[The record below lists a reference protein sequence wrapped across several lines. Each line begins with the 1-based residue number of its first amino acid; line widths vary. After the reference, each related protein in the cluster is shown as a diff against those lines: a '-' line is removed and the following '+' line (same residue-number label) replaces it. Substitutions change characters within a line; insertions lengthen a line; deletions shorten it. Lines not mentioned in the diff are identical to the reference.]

1 MRVTTSSMYGR
12 ILNNLFNS
20 SERLVDLNI
29 KSGSQKNINK
39 PSDDPMGTLRVMGYN
54 DSIAALKQYKKNI
67 DTSRGWLNLADETL
81 QQVNVQLVRLKS
93 IAEQAATGTLTP
105 ENREQI
111 SYEAKQ
117 IFEQLIAL
125 SNTEFEGKSIFSG
138 HKLEEDAYARSM
150 GLTANKDNVPQA
162 TISGKVGGTILVQFT
177 SAGEV
182 GTDAL
187 NYRFSSDGG
196 KTWEDGTLAAGSRQ
210 ITLGDTRIDF
220 QKNFTVE
227 ATDIDNTNDSSG
239 TWLWARPTATYKG
252 DDNNFTV
259 WDGGGN
265 IQGTALG
272 RNIPEGLQV
281 RYDGPGVGT
290 IRNFSYSLDGGG
302 TWTAVSASD
311 QPYQLEVSGGKV
323 VLGSLAGVAAGTVMT
338 LSKNK
343 GDLQVE
349 ISEEVN
355 IQINS
360 VGLNI
365 FGGQYKVP
373 GSGDLYFKANEGESN
388 LFEAVGELVGYLETN
403 NQDGCGKIVARL
415 RAVQSEIGSR
425 QAVIGARV
433 NRLDA
438 AKTVTEGLIDN
449 EKKRKS
455 SIEDVKVE
463 ELMTEMR
470 KEEFIYEA
478 VLRSSSMIMKMS
490 LMNYM

>member
-1 MRVTTSSMYGR
+1 M
-12 ILNNLFNS
+12 
-20 SERLVDLNI
+20 
-29 KSGSQKNINK
+29 
-39 PSDDPMGTLRVMGYN
+39 
-54 DSIAALKQYKKNI
+54 
-67 DTSRGWLNLADETL
+67 
-81 QQVNVQLVRLKS
+81 
-93 IAEQAATGTLTP
+93 
-105 ENREQI
+105 
-111 SYEAKQ
+111 
-117 IFEQLIAL
+117 
-125 SNTEFEGKSIFSG
+125 
-138 HKLEEDAYARSM
+138 
-150 GLTANKDNVPQA
+150 
-162 TISGKVGGTILVQFT
+162 
-177 SAGEV
+177 
-182 GTDAL
+182 
-187 NYRFSSDGG
+187 
-196 KTWEDGTLAAGSRQ
+196 
-210 ITLGDTRIDF
+210 
-220 QKNFTVE
+220 
-227 ATDIDNTNDSSG
+227 
-239 TWLWARPTATYKG
+239 
-252 DDNNFTV
+252 
-259 WDGGGN
+259 
-265 IQGTALG
+265 
-272 RNIPEGLQV
+272 
-281 RYDGPGVGT
+281 
-290 IRNFSYSLDGGG
+290 
-302 TWTAVSASD
+302 
-311 QPYQLEVSGGKV
+311 

-355 IQINS
+355 VQINS

-438 AKTVTEGLIDN
+438 AKTVTKGLIDN